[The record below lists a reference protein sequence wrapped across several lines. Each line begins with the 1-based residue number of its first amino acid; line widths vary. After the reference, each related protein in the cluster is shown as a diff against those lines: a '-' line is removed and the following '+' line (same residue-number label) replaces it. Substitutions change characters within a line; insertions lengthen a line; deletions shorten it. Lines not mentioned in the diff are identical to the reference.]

1 MKGARS
7 SPWRRRWLVTV
18 LACAALLVVP
28 ALAWLLL
35 PAGRPP
41 PYPGVTGP
49 ASAPPTPARATPTPF
64 APAARGPAPVA
75 SPPADERPD
84 AAPGGGDE
92 VTGVVVDPDGKP
104 APGAQVGCE
113 DRDLALTT
121 TTGADGRFALPRD
134 AASCEAAAH
143 DLRFAPSE
151 PVSLALGRD
160 NRLELTRGGTLAGA
174 VVDDDG
180 APVASYTVAVESFLP
195 SSERG
200 NRHLPWEA
208 RRVEDA
214 TGRFVWAGLLPGR
227 YTLVATAEGRPPA
240 TSPSA
245 AVEIGRTTD
254 GVRIVLRRGATLAGA
269 IRDAETQAPLAGA
282 VVHLDGATQSLA
294 LAAPSATSDADGA
307 FALEGVPASPFS
319 LRVEREGYRTRIAT
333 GLTAGGPASFE
344 LTRDDGSGRT
354 EAVGVGVILAVTAEG
369 MRILGLVPG
378 GPAHRAGVRFGD
390 GLVRIDGT
398 PTEGLTAAE
407 CLQRLGGPEGSS
419 VTLIVARESA
429 EIEITLLRERM
440 VL

>member
-1 MKGARS
+1 M
-7 SPWRRRWLVTV
+7 

-35 PAGRPP
+35 PTGRPAP
-41 PYPGVTGP
+41 EPDLGAR
-49 ASAPPTPARATPTPF
+49 ASAQPTPAPTTRPPF
-64 APAARGPAPVA
+64 APAAPTPAPVA
-75 SPPADERPD
+75 SHPADERPD
-84 AAPGGGDE
+84 APPGAGDE
-92 VTGVVVDPDGKP
+92 VVGVVVDPDGKP
-104 APGAQVGCE
+104 AAGAQVGCE
-113 DRDLALTT
+113 DRDLALAT

-143 DLRFAPSE
+143 DLRWAPSE

-160 NRLELTRGGTLAGA
+160 NRLELTRGGTLAGV

-180 APVASYTVAVESFLP
+180 TPVASYTVAIESFLP
-195 SSERG
+195 GSERG

-208 RRVEDA
+208 RHVEDA
-214 TGRFVWAGLLPGR
+214 AGRFAWAGLLPGR

-245 AVEIGRTTD
+245 AVEIGRTTED
-254 GVRIVLRRGATLAGA
+254 VRIVLRRGATLAGA

-282 VVHLDGATQSLA
+282 VVRLHGATQSLA
-294 LAAPSATSDADGA
+294 LSAPSATSNADGS

-319 LRVEREGYRTRIAT
+319 LHVEREGYRTRIAT
-333 GLTAGGPASFE
+333 GLGAGAPASFE
-344 LTRDDGSGRT
+344 LTRDDGTGRT

-369 MRILGLVPG
+369 MRVFGLVPG
-378 GPAHRAGVRFGD
+378 GPAQRAGVRFGD

-398 PTEGLTAAE
+398 PTEGLTAAD

-419 VTLIVARESA
+419 VTVAVARESA